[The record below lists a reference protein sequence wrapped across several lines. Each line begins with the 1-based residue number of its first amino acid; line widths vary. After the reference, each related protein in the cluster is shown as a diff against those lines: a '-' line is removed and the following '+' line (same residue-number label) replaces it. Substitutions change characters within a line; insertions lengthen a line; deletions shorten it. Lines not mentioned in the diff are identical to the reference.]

1 VATLLEIA
9 HELYGLEPGDF
20 IKERDARVKALRSDG
35 EDGLASQVKALKKP
49 STAAWVVDLLVRADA
64 EQVQQVVE
72 LGAAMR
78 EAQQGM
84 DGKQL
89 RELTAQRRKLTSA
102 VTARAREL
110 AAEHDVRVTDPVAE
124 QVEATLTA
132 AMIDPEAARAVR
144 SGLLVGTL
152 EATGFGPVD
161 AASAVAAP
169 DALGFE
175 PLPDDGA
182 PRRHLRAVPDLPD
195 DGARGGKG
203 GRGKAGAGKAQDA
216 GEKGESRA
224 EKKEREAREAAARA
238 LEEAREE
245 LADYEEDV
253 RAADQERDEVESE
266 VARLEDEASA
276 VEDER
281 EELRRR
287 LAELD
292 DRSRHLDADLR
303 GAVKVRKRAE
313 RFLAD
318 ATRRR
323 DEAAERVRELEQA

>member
-1 VATLLEIA
+1 
-9 HELYGLEPGDF
+9 
-20 IKERDARVKALRSDG
+20 
-35 EDGLASQVKALKKP
+35 
-49 STAAWVVDLLVRADA
+49 VDLLVRADA

-89 RELTAQRRKLTSA
+89 RELAAQRRKLTSA

-110 AAEHDVRVTDPVAE
+110 AAEHDVRVTDPIAE

-203 GRGKAGAGKAQDA
+203 GRGKAGAGKAKDA

-253 RAADQERDEVESE
+253 SAAEQERDEAESE

-323 DEAAERVRELEQA
+323 HEAAERVRELEQA

>member
-35 EDGLASQVKALKKP
+35 EDGLASRVKALKKP

-102 VTARAREL
+102 VTSRAREL
-110 AAEHDVRVTDPVAE
+110 AAEHDVRVTDPIAE

-195 DGARGGKG
+195 GGARGGAG
-203 GRGKAGAGKAQDA
+203 GRGKTGAAENGKAGAKTA

-224 EKKEREAREAAARA
+224 ERKEREAREAAARA

-245 LADYEEDV
+245 LAEYE
-253 RAADQERDEVESE
+253 DETA

-276 VEDER
+276 IEDER

-287 LAELD
+287 LAALD
-292 DRSRHLDADLR
+292 DRARHIDADLR
-303 GAVKVRKRAE
+303 GAVKLRKRAE
-313 RFLAD
+313 RFLVD

-323 DEAAERVRELEQA
+323 DEAAERVRELD